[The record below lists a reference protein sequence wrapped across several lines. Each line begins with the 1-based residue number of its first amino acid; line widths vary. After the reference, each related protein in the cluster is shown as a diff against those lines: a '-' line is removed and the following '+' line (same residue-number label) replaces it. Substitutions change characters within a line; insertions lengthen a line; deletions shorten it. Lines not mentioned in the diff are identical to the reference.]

1 MKKVFLVTAL
11 CGLGLAACSQLRVPD
26 DTQLANLLQG
36 ERAKAGDDEAMLDQR
51 AIECLRA
58 WSGDAELLKG
68 LPMRFAGEDGKQSC
82 RTTLD
87 TRITDAERNPDKFA
101 FEDITAPKVVRRALE
116 LQEARRLA
124 SQQSRPAARPAP
136 AIVQRSAQPE
146 RGLATPNPNVDLGLA
161 GVRLQEAEALCL
173 QTQQAAAEPGAHSD
187 LKRFAKYCM
196 GSLRKLRTTLETS
209 AQRGRTQEQLEKLA
223 DSADNVANVARSV
236 LAAPQE

>member
-1 MKKVFLVTAL
+1 MKKVFLMAAL

-26 DTQLANLLQG
+26 DTQLAHLLQG
-36 ERAKAGDDEAMLDQR
+36 ERAKPTDAEAMLDQR

-58 WSGDAELLKG
+58 WSDDAELLKG
-68 LPMRFAGEDGKQSC
+68 LAMRYAGEDGKLSC

-87 TRITDAERNPDKFA
+87 SRITDAERNPDKFS

-124 SQQSRPAARPAP
+124 SQQTRPERPAP
-136 AIVQRSAQPE
+136 AIVHRSPQPE
-146 RGLATPNPNVDLGLA
+146 RSLARPNPDVDLGLA

-173 QTQQAAAEPGAHSD
+173 QTQQAAAEPDARSD
-187 LKRFAKYCM
+187 LKRFAKYCI
-196 GSLRKLRTTLETS
+196 GSLRKLRGTLEAS

-236 LAAPQE
+236 LSAPPE